1 MKKLFQIVK
10 EKDDLQNEKLELT
23 QSYKKKCKELD
34 EKIDELKRLENI
46 GQDGLD
52 LDKIQMAEKIIY
64 CHGNPHDPCE
74 GKVLTE
80 LAAIDIANDHPHLS
94 KKYFGNKRYSGFYQ
108 RTDCSYGMGPS
119 HGGIVDEVGMK
130 EENRGQMLCDEEK
143 DACIYY
149 LKNYAKIKAL
159 KSHGGVPA

>member
-1 MKKLFQIVK
+1 MKKLFQVVK
-10 EKDDLQNEKLELT
+10 EKDELQKEKLNLT
-23 QSYKKKCKELD
+23 KAYKQKCDELD
-34 EKIDELKRLENI
+34 DKINELKRLEAI
-46 GQDGLD
+46 GSDGLD

-64 CHGNPHDPCE
+64 CHGNPDGSCE
-74 GKVLTE
+74 GEVLTE

-94 KKYFGNKRYSGFYQ
+94 KRYFGNKRYSGFYQ

-130 EENRGQMLCDEEK
+130 NESRGQMLCDEEK

-149 LKNYAKIKAL
+149 LKNYSKIKSMNI
-159 KSHGGVPA
+159 KRN